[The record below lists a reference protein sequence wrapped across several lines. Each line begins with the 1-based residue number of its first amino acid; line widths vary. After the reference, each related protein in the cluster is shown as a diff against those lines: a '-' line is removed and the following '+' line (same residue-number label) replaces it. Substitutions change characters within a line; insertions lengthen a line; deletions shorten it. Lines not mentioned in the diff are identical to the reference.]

1 MSVRVSAGEVFS
13 LGNLKTQLQ
22 LNYVIVIGRESEGVD
37 CCGGGDGDGH
47 VWLSASRVSRISMP
61 G

>member
-1 MSVRVSAGEVFS
+1 MSAGEVFS

-22 LNYVIVIGRESEGVD
+22 LNYVIVIGRESEGAD
-37 CCGGGDGDGH
+37 RCGGGDGDGRAR
-47 VWLSASRVSRISMP
+47 LSASRASRIGMP